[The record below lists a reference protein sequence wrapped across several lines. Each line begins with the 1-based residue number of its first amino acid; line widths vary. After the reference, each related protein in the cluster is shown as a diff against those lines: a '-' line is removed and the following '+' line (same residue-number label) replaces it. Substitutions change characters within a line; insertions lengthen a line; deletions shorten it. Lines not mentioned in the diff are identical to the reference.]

1 MSTKQSNPVRGI
13 LFMVVTG
20 LCFVAVTVTVKLLEG
35 RVPAA
40 ESAFLRYLFGLV
52 FLIPAWR
59 ALRDLRMTG
68 RQWRLSALRG
78 AAQTLGVICWFF
90 AMSRIPLAEVTAMN
104 YLTPIYVT
112 VLAVLVLG
120 ERLALRRMLAIVAA
134 LGGALLILR
143 PGFREL
149 DPGHFAMLGTSMM
162 FAISYLIAKIITD
175 ELSPAVALA
184 LLSISV
190 TLGLFPFAL
199 SVWVWP
205 SWTDAA
211 ILFATAAFATGGH
224 YAMVLAFANA
234 PVTVTQPITFLQ
246 LVWSITIGALFFAEP
261 VDPFVV
267 AGGLVIIGSVLFITL
282 REAMLKR
289 RITPSGPDT
298 KF

>member
-1 MSTKQSNPVRGI
+1 
-13 LFMVVTG
+13 MVVTG